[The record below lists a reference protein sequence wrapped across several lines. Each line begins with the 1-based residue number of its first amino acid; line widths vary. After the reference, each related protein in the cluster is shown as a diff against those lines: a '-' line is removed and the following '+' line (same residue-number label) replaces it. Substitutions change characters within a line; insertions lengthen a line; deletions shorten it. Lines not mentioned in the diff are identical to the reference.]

1 MHLTSFKII
10 AKFALLSVTEEF
22 YDVIIVTRKTKI
34 RHRNGINQT
43 FTQMPLAARRV
54 LFLMMAQVDPKHLI
68 QEGKIFEISA
78 KDYSTLCN
86 VDIDTAYN
94 QLKLGA
100 EQLHNQ
106 SLRIPQSEL
115 LKAFA
120 RRPNEFY
127 ESEKEWKGMRLLHI
141 TESCS
146 YVDKEAIVQVKF
158 SRQVEPYICMI
169 ERDFTTQLLLSSV
182 RLSDSNATNLYQ
194 YLRKKISNGK
204 KSYFEIEVD
213 KLRKELFIDHF
224 ETYKTYKFFKNQFID
239 RSIKKILEITE
250 FNFIKIEIIER
261 KGRKAHK
268 LRISYEYEDI

>member
-1 MHLTSFKII
+1 MF
-10 AKFALLSVTEEF
+10 
-22 YDVIIVTRKTKI
+22 IVTRKTKI
-34 RHRNGINQT
+34 RHRNGINET

-54 LFLMMAQVDPKHLI
+54 LFLMMAQIDPKHLI
-68 QEGKIFEISA
+68 PEGKIFEINA
-78 KDYSTLCN
+78 KDYSILCN

-106 SLRIPQSEL
+106 SLKIPQSEL
-115 LKAFA
+115 LKAFV
-120 RRPNEFY
+120 RRPSEFQ
-127 ESEKEWKGMRLLHI
+127 ESEKKWKGMRLLHI

-146 YVDKEAIVQVKF
+146 YVDKEAMVQVKF

-204 KSYFEIEVD
+204 KKYFEIEVD
-213 KLRKELFIDHF
+213 KLREELFIDHL
-224 ETYKTYKFFKNQFID
+224 ETYKIYKFFKNQFID

-250 FNFIKIEIIER
+250 FKSIQIEILER

-268 LRISYEYEDI
+268 LRISYEYEDV